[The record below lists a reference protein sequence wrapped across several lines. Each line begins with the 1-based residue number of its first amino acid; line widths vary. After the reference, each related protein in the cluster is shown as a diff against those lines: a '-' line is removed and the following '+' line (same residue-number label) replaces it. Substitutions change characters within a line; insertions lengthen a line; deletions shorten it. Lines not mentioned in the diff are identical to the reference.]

1 MGYLSPFCKL
11 ELQNVLVHLDLFKNT
26 FSILTFAI
34 NVYVGIITALL
45 HVSQCDHMAKLSFQ
59 YWAINNNEI

>member
-34 NVYVGIITALL
+34 NVRDVRKKVEGR
-45 HVSQCDHMAKLSFQ
+45 VST
-59 YWAINNNEI
+59 